1 MVRLPGTGDRC
12 PCEGAALRNSYDAVG
27 RTLIIGDVHGCLDE
41 LDQLLDAAAISS
53 NDRIV
58 FVGDLI
64 GRGPN
69 SIGVLDRVAEL
80 QAHCVQGNHERQ
92 LLQLVDNDRD
102 LAGSGVVHESR
113 WRLVELLE
121 PRHVQ
126 VLRAMPLYLELAQ
139 HNACV
144 VHAGVV
150 PGLSWA
156 DQDPWALT
164 HMRSLDAQG
173 CPSAELGK
181 ESWALAMVGPVH
193 VVFGHNA
200 RRGLQLLEFATGLD
214 SGCVYG
220 GSLTGLLLQEGEP
233 VPPVS
238 TRRAA
243 LVSVPAHAAHF
254 DVH

>member
-1 MVRLPGTGDRC
+1 MLS
-12 PCEGAALRNSYDAVG
+12 NSYGSVG
-27 RTLIIGDVHGCLDE
+27 RTIIIGDVHGCLDE
-41 LDQLLDAAAISS
+41 LDQLLDSVAISS
-53 NDRIV
+53 SDRIT

-92 LLQLVDNDRD
+92 LLQLVNSSREVALSSD
-102 LAGSGVVHESR
+102 VHESR

-121 PRHVQ
+121 PRHVRLLQ
-126 VLRAMPLYLELAQ
+126 AMPLYLELAQ

-156 DQDPWALT
+156 EQDPWALM

-173 CPSAELGK
+173 RPSAELGE
-181 ESWALAMVGPVH
+181 ESWAVSMVGPVH

-220 GSLTGLLLQEGEP
+220 GSLTGLLLEEGEP
-233 VPPVS
+233 VPPVPL
-238 TRRAA
+238 RRTA
-243 LVSVPAHAAHF
+243 LVSVPARSAYFA
-254 DVH
+254 VQ